1 MNLEGTMLNEM
12 SDREGLRL
20 HDLTHMQN
28 LKNKTNKNKRKT
40 VRQRK

>member
-20 HDLTHMQN
+20 HDLTYMYN
-28 LKNKTNKNKRKT
+28 LTNKQQQQKRKT
-40 VRQRK
+40 LRQRK